1 MRLILWYLFLW
12 LIMVGIVL
20 FLARIV
26 LFKTGLIY
34 MVKKWWKTVV
44 DVFHVYQSYKV
55 PEFNNNLQE
64 NHLYM
69 KVYAYLNS
77 LSSMED
83 SDFTNLFTGK
93 KSNEIILRLYQNQI
107 VGDEFLAL
115 PVRTNVPRAGF
126 LVQEFVGTT
135 KRTKTEQGVSF
146 SRFEKPING
155 EFSVLICSIYTR
167 VTEELEQRNT
177 ELKLFMN
184 VDDDMKRKKNGRT
197 RWRSIPFNHPS
208 TFDNIAMGT
217 DLKSKVKSD
226 LESFLKGKQYYS
238 RLGRVWKQSYLLYG
252 PPGTGKSSFVAAMAK
267 FLDYK
272 FADSCIDGDR
282 RGARRRLILESG
294 SRRSTAEDGGDVSGP
309 LCGGGGS

>member
-1 MRLILWYLFLW
+1 
-12 LIMVGIVL
+12 
-20 FLARIV
+20 
-26 LFKTGLIY
+26 

-77 LSSMED
+77 LSSMRIQISPTSSRE
-83 SDFTNLFTGK
+83 K
-93 KSNEIILRLYQNQI
+93 NQTRSSSAYI
-107 VGDEFLAL
+107 RTRSLETSFLQC
-115 PVRTNVPRAGF
+115 RAGF

-272 FADSCIDGDR
+272 FADSCVEASHQCSAD
-282 RGARRRLILESG
+282 
-294 SRRSTAEDGGDVSGP
+294 
-309 LCGGGGS
+309 

>member
-12 LIMVGIVL
+12 LIVVGIVL

-107 VGDEFLAL
+107 VGDEFLAV
-115 PVRTNVPRAGF
+115 PVRTNNEDGTRS
-126 LVQEFVGTT
+126 FVL
-135 KRTKTEQGVSF
+135 KT
-146 SRFEKPING
+146 
-155 EFSVLICSIYTR
+155 
-167 VTEELEQRNT
+167 
-177 ELKLFMN
+177 
-184 VDDDMKRKKNGRT
+184 RKADK
-197 RWRSIPFNHPS
+197 WRILGPYLQH
-208 TFDNIAMGT
+208 IH
-217 DLKSKVKSD
+217 KSD
-226 LESFLKGKQYYS
+226 
-238 RLGRVWKQSYLLYG
+238 
-252 PPGTGKSSFVAAMAK
+252 
-267 FLDYK
+267 
-272 FADSCIDGDR
+272 
-282 RGARRRLILESG
+282 
-294 SRRSTAEDGGDVSGP
+294 
-309 LCGGGGS
+309 

>member
-115 PVRTNVPRAGF
+115 P
-126 LVQEFVGTT
+126 
-135 KRTKTEQGVSF
+135 RTKTEQGVSF

-272 FADSCIDGDR
+272 FADSCVEASHQCSAD
-282 RGARRRLILESG
+282 
-294 SRRSTAEDGGDVSGP
+294 
-309 LCGGGGS
+309 

>member
-1 MRLILWYLFLW
+1 M
-12 LIMVGIVL
+12 
-20 FLARIV
+20 
-26 LFKTGLIY
+26 
-34 MVKKWWKTVV
+34 
-44 DVFHVYQSYKV
+44 
-55 PEFNNNLQE
+55 
-64 NHLYM
+64 
-69 KVYAYLNS
+69 
-77 LSSMED
+77 
-83 SDFTNLFTGK
+83 
-93 KSNEIILRLYQNQI
+93 
-107 VGDEFLAL
+107 
-115 PVRTNVPRAGF
+115 
-126 LVQEFVGTT
+126 VQEFVGTT

-272 FADSCIDGDR
+272 FADSCVEASHQCSAD
-282 RGARRRLILESG
+282 
-294 SRRSTAEDGGDVSGP
+294 
-309 LCGGGGS
+309 

>member
-12 LIMVGIVL
+12 LIVVGIVL

-69 KVYAYLNS
+69 KV
-77 LSSMED
+77 
-83 SDFTNLFTGK
+83 
-93 KSNEIILRLYQNQI
+93 
-107 VGDEFLAL
+107 
-115 PVRTNVPRAGF
+115 
-126 LVQEFVGTT
+126 
-135 KRTKTEQGVSF
+135 
-146 SRFEKPING
+146 FEKPING

-252 PPGTGKSSFVAAMAK
+252 PPGTGKSSFVAAMANSPTRALK
-267 FLDYK
+267 HLIS
-272 FADSCIDGDR
+272 ALQIDGDR

-309 LCGGGGS
+309 LCGGGGSSPAVKELRKLYGLLRIKSSRKSESLDVARENRDW

>member
-1 MRLILWYLFLW
+1 
-12 LIMVGIVL
+12 
-20 FLARIV
+20 
-26 LFKTGLIY
+26 

-107 VGDEFLAL
+107 VGDEFLA
-115 PVRTNVPRAGF
+115 VP
-126 LVQEFVGTT
+126 
-135 KRTKTEQGVSF
+135 
-146 SRFEKPING
+146 PING

-208 TFDNIAMGT
+208 TENNTTVVLAASGNGATSCT
-217 DLKSKVKSD
+217 DLPAPENQASSRRWR
-226 LESFLKGKQYYS
+226 SFSTTSSPTRALKHLISALQ
-238 RLGRVWKQSYLLYG
+238 
-252 PPGTGKSSFVAAMAK
+252 
-267 FLDYK
+267 
-272 FADSCIDGDR
+272 IDGDR

-294 SRRSTAEDGGDVSGP
+294 SRRSTAEDGGAVSGP
-309 LCGGGGS
+309 LCGGGGSSPAVKELRKLYGLLRIKSSRKSESLDVARENRDW